1 MMPLSKL
8 LTFGF
13 VYSVCAL
20 ALAGLGETAA
30 AQSRFNGQ
38 INVPGTVIVDPD
50 KQKINPD
57 TIPEFP
63 STGDTS
69 IRPRF
74 YMSPGS
80 GCTGLGDPLPGGCEP
95 NTLQRDSFVGE
106 LIEGEILP
114 FPLVLPPLPPVALV
128 PPPNPIITTHLPQF
142 VAHPVLPRSFGLPL
156 IIKPARNVLGIHI
169 VFLPEQSIVSRLPL
183 ATVPMRNAHAFPT
196 HQGFVPVFPSFT
208 SLPEAI
214 SAVAGLEA
222 VLAATKSGDTRISTG
237 TISTAVPGL
246 TFLRDLSASQEI
258 LRSARETNFSSLHL
272 DVNLSGKRIAH
283 PLRSSLLHGVARTS
297 VIKQR
302 GRVPSSFPSELS
314 SHRQPSLSRGPLV
327 SVIIAPP
334 RPSAKPK
341 TAVKFLMRET
351 TVVQGAAPNAHG
363 VTLAHPTAFALH

>member
-1 MMPLSKL
+1 MPLPKRITL
-8 LTFGF
+8 GF
-13 VYSVCAL
+13 AGSVCAFTLVL
-20 ALAGLGETAA
+20 ASEPSA

-38 INVPGTVIVDPD
+38 NDVPGAVIVDPD

-80 GCTGLGDPLPGGCEP
+80 RCTELEDPLPGGCEA
-95 NTLQRDSFVGE
+95 NNVQRDSFARE
-106 LIEGEILP
+106 PIEGEILP
-114 FPLVLPPLPPVALV
+114 FPLVLPPLPHVALV
-128 PPPNPIITTHLPQF
+128 PPPNLTIPTHLPQF
-142 VAHPVLPRSFGLPL
+142 VAHPVLPPSMALPL
-156 IIKPARNVLGIHI
+156 IVKPAPNVLGIHI
-169 VFLPEQSIVSRLPL
+169 VFLPEQSIVSRLPR
-183 ATVPMRNAHAFPT
+183 ATAPMRNAHAVPT
-196 HQGFVPVFPSFT
+196 QQGFVPVFPSFT
-208 SLPEAI
+208 LLPEAI

-237 TISTAVPGL
+237 TISTDVPGF
-246 TFLRDLSASQEI
+246 TFLKDLPAGHETLLSARGTQ
-258 LRSARETNFSSLHL
+258 FSSLFH
-272 DVNLSGKRIAH
+272 DDNLTGHRIAH
-283 PLRSSLLHGVARTS
+283 PLRSPLLPGVARTS
-297 VIKQR
+297 VIKHR
-302 GRVPSSFPSELS
+302 GRIPRSFPSELR

-334 RPSAKPK
+334 RPSANPK

-351 TVVQGAAPNAHG
+351 TVVQGSAPYAHG